1 MEHFD
6 KKEIDAKIAAGFPLT
21 HRRHN
26 RLHIEMPFG
35 LVNDPNG
42 LVYHAGA
49 YHIFYQWNPFGC
61 THKNK
66 SWAHTATRDFCT
78 YTMPTL
84 ALWPSDAYDKDGCYS
99 GCGTVEDGR
108 LRVLYTC
115 NAKDAA
121 GNRSSA
127 QRFGTLVR
135 GAVQKEEIVIA
146 GPPDGFTSHFRDPYL
161 FHWKGTRHLVIGAHT
176 AEKRGCVLLYR
187 EIADGWTCLGE
198 LKTQLKDFGYMWEC
212 PNLLSFGD
220 CDVLAFCP
228 QGVPARDYDR
238 QNIYQAGYI
247 AGHASLDAMEMLTHG
262 RFKEFDR
269 GFDFYAPQIFTHEGR
284 HILIGWMGM
293 PDREADYP
301 SRAEGWVHSLT
312 LPRVL
317 TLRQGHIFSAP
328 AAELKALRHRE
339 TERPLEAVGESEF
352 SATLYDLTEIIL
364 DLTMGEAYSIAVEL
378 LFGLEKLVFRYD
390 RLAQVMTI
398 RRDGMKLGGRG
409 ERRFKLYAERI
420 LSMRLYVDHGAVEA
434 FFRHGEEAATIALFP
449 EKNIRPTMRIF
460 SDVDMDRISGV
471 LWELE
476 PLHFEGEGH
485 GGDGEN
491 M

>member
-6 KKEIDAKIAAGFPLT
+6 KVEIDARIAAGFPPVHHL
-21 HRRHN
+21 HN

-35 LVNDPNG
+35 LINDPNG
-42 LVYHAGA
+42 LVYHDGA

-61 THKNK
+61 AHKNK
-66 SWAHTATRDFCT
+66 SWAHTSTRDFCT

-84 ALWPSDAYDKDGCYS
+84 ALWPSDAHDKDGCYS

-115 NAKDAA
+115 NAKDEA
-121 GNRSSA
+121 GVRSSA
-127 QRFGTLVR
+127 QRFGTFVR
-135 GAVQKEEIVIA
+135 GAVQKEEIIIK
-146 GPPDGFTSHFRDPYL
+146 GPPAGFTAHFRDPYL
-161 FHWKGTRHLVIGAHT
+161 FDREGTRHLVIGAQT
-176 AEKRGCVLLYR
+176 TDERGCVLIYR
-187 EIADGWTCLGE
+187 EQPYGWECLGE

-220 CDVLAFCP
+220 YDVLVFCP

-247 AGHASLDAMEMLTHG
+247 AGHASIDAMEMLMHG
-262 RFKEFDR
+262 RFKELDH
-269 GFDFYAPQIFTHEGR
+269 GFDFYAPQVMTHEGR

-301 SRAEGWVHSLT
+301 SREEGWMHSLT

-317 TLRQGHIFSAP
+317 TLRQGHIFSEP
-328 AAELKALRHRE
+328 VRELKALRHRE
-339 TERPLEAVGESEF
+339 TERALEAAGESEF
-352 SATLYDLTEIIL
+352 STTLYDLTEILL
-364 DLTMGEAYSIAVEL
+364 DLTLGDAYSVSVEL
-378 LFGLEKLVFRYD
+378 LFGLEKLVLRYD
-390 RLAQVMTI
+390 RLAQVMRIDRT
-398 RRDGMKLGGRG
+398 GMKRGGRG
-409 ERRFKLYAERI
+409 ERKFKLYAEQT
-420 LSMRLYVDHGAVEA
+420 LSLRMYVDRGAVEV
-434 FFRHGEEAATIALFP
+434 FFQHGEEAATIALFP

-460 SDVDMDRISGV
+460 SDVDMEQISGV

-476 PLHFEGEGH
+476 PLHFEGERNG
-485 GGDGEN
+485 
-491 M
+491 